1 VGSGQTLPNVRC
13 WTWISPL
20 TLGPLGPCPRP
31 YFGNVPTLAGPLPYI
46 YVYVWLQ
53 QVYTYVQCSARIR
66 IYVQRACEQERRGRG
81 VARIFFFLSLS
92 LSLALS
98 CLWSA
103 TLRGDRLAPSAAAL
117 PAHFVGVMVVCK
129 CRKVSKWFRVAPL
142 CSLLYVMVVGAAK
155 AARSDVMGVF
165 MMADFWFVSCFP
177 CPRSPDPGASSFH
190 SVSESVIRKW
200 QPLPVVVVVVV
211 VGCRCFLSSPTLCGF
226 VQHVFSVYI
235 LNTISYCCFQAW
247 VCATPPSDLGF
258 VRCMAFWV
266 QSLFLRNLG
275 ADED

>member
-1 VGSGQTLPNVRC
+1 MYTYDCSKYTNTYSAAHV
-13 WTWISPL
+13 
-20 TLGPLGPCPRP
+20 
-31 YFGNVPTLAGPLPYI
+31 
-46 YVYVWLQ
+46 YVY
-53 QVYTYVQCSARIR
+53 TFSE
-66 IYVQRACEQERRGRG
+66 RASEKGEAG
-81 VARIFFFLSLS
+81 ALHESFSLSLS
-92 LSLALS
+92 LSLSLCVARF

-117 PAHFVGVMVVCK
+117 PAHFVAVMVVCK

-142 CSLLYVMVVGAAK
+142 WSVLYVMVVGAAW

-165 MMADFWFVSCFP
+165 MMAVFWFVSCYP

-190 SVSESVIRKW
+190 SVSEIVIRKW

-211 VGCRCFLSSPTLCGF
+211 VGCPCFLSSPTLCVGLFSMYFLFTFWILSLTVVFKHGF
-226 VQHVFSVYI
+226 V
-235 LNTISYCCFQAW
+235 L
-247 VCATPPSDLGF
+247 PPPLDLGC

-275 ADED
+275 ANED